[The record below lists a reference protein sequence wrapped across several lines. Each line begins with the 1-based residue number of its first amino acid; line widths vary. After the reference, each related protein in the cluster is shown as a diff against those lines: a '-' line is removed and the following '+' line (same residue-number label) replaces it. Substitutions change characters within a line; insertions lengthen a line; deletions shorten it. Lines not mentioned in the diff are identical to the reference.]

1 MNYIWIYQYLNFTK
15 DGLNFMLNTE
25 EIGLTA
31 STNSSIIK
39 ATTQKKTVKKHQ
51 NPAKIT
57 PRSHFNKILSTY
69 VNVKDWVI

>member
-1 MNYIWIYQYLNFTK
+1 
-15 DGLNFMLNTE
+15 MLNTE

-69 VNVKDWVI
+69 VNVKD